1 MKKNIAL
8 YRYGLY
14 LNLELLNGF
23 ISEYPKYSK
32 QKLDIVKSGIRFK
45 KTEYNPYELIG
56 EMMRWMNVKQW
67 IILHEMQL
75 SSNSKR

>member
-1 MKKNIAL
+1 MRLMKKNIAL
-8 YRYGLY
+8 YHYGLY

-45 KTEYNPYELIG
+45 KTE
-56 EMMRWMNVKQW
+56 
-67 IILHEMQL
+67 
-75 SSNSKR
+75 